1 MFGISIISGIVSLYL
16 LTIFTLS
23 PYIMKKTFI
32 RVVFFATIA
41 DLISSISTSFGEVDD
56 GTPLCLVQGILSN
69 IFPLASI
76 IWHLFAAYLLYFNV
90 VILKPVLIT
99 YFTHLICWGF
109 PIFIT
114 ALIYTSNRI
123 GEPRG
128 KGWCFVANRSESPS
142 WSLLFWNIMSFY
154 LWIGLTGITIMIFT
168 LLIHKQLHTAKKA
181 RSKLNMNHVG
191 NATQVTVT
199 SIYIYPL
206 VLLFCWCIPCVVDT
220 YGMMMSHTYP
230 HESIIYFLSNTLPL
244 LQGLITTIIF
254 ISSTKYIRRLV
265 YQSFGFIYFIIPCFI
280 SCFSYVKTLIQFPL
294 PTLREVSS
302 CQNIAKIVDTNYQST
317 ISSNSRVKPPDN
329 AINSLNNVDN
339 NPVIIS
345 QNMHSSNRLVTIAK
359 AMSTSQRFSLQSE
372 NLNNSDLSHVSCT
385 DKCSINNIDSEKN
398 NINNYNENKK
408 SKERSD
414 ELELEVEE
422 EEEKH
427 PDVVI

>member
-1 MFGISIISGIVSLYL
+1 
-16 LTIFTLS
+16 
-23 PYIMKKTFI
+23 
-32 RVVFFATIA
+32 
-41 DLISSISTSFGEVDD
+41 
-56 GTPLCLVQGILSN
+56 
-69 IFPLASI
+69 
-76 IWHLFAAYLLYFNV
+76 
-90 VILKPVLIT
+90 
-99 YFTHLICWGF
+99 
-109 PIFIT
+109 
-114 ALIYTSNRI
+114 
-123 GEPRG
+123 
-128 KGWCFVANRSESPS
+128 
-142 WSLLFWNIMSFY
+142 
-154 LWIGLTGITIMIFT
+154 MIFT